1 MNRSKTNLEKG
12 KYFGWT
18 VKDVVDERVVCFET
32 TEGTIITM
40 NNGKI
45 ALQGNCKNATH
56 SARLLA
62 MGIEI
67 ARGEGVKIDR
77 SKIDRDFLMTIRRGE
92 KTYEEIMEYLQGRDQ
107 EMKDAM
113 AESTL
118 PDEID
123 VDFLQNLMIKV
134 RKEFYGL

>member
-1 MNRSKTNLEKG
+1 M
-12 KYFGWT
+12 
-18 VKDVVDERVVCFET
+18 
-32 TEGTIITM
+32 
-40 NNGKI
+40 
-45 ALQGNCKNATH
+45 H

-77 SKIDRDFLMTIRRGE
+77 RGIDRDWLLQIRNGDIVYEDLM
-92 KTYEEIMEYLQGRDQ
+92 KYLTSRDQ

-113 AESTL
+113 AASTL

-123 VDFLQNLMIKV
+123 LDFVDNIIREV
-134 RKEFYGL
+134 RKEFYGLGWKSWINKKCTSLGLKRIF